1 MIKMGEDLI
10 EWVQQNQEKLEFVKE
25 YGRTST
31 LQAQAKALL
40 KIAPKSGEQDE
51 NKRGEES

>member
-1 MIKMGEDLI
+1 VIKMGEDLI